1 VKNIE
6 KFWFKLLG
14 CGVILIL
21 FYKLADNFYD
31 IKIAAVNFMSL
42 LTPFFVGVLIAFFV
56 YKPSH
61 KIEELCKKSGIKFI
75 KKPARSIGIFSVYI
89 IIVGL
94 FIICGQFFIPLLSQ
108 NIAELSRQLPA
119 YYSELSKMLGNIGF
133 IDSAVIST
141 YLINGLQNIFN
152 LNSVNAYW
160 QAITGFA
167 NSVFNLF
174 TGIVISVYILFERES
189 LTRILK
195 AVFQKCIKKEWYG
208 TIQRFLGRFV
218 VLFYAYFT
226 GLALDAL
233 IIAVVTA
240 PFLYLL
246 KIPYPLVFAV
256 VIFICNMIPFFGPIV
271 ATVLIYIVSALA
283 IGPVQALW
291 VLLIQVV
298 LGQIDGNFIQPKIV
312 GETVGISPFWVV
324 FAVIVFGGLWK
335 FTGMILGVPLVAAV
349 RMVCINYFE

>member
-1 VKNIE
+1 MKNIE

-31 IKIAAVNFMSL
+31 IKNAAVNFLSHF
-42 LTPFFVGVLIAFFV
+42 TPFFVGILIAFLL

-61 KIEELCKKSGIKFI
+61 KIEEWCKKSGIKFI
-75 KKPARSIGIFSVYI
+75 EKTARATGVFSVYI
-89 IIVGL
+89 IIAGL
-94 FIICGQFFIPLLSQ
+94 FILCGKFFIPILSQ
-108 NIAELSRQLPA
+108 NIAELSRQLPG
-119 YYSELSKMLGNIGF
+119 YYSELSKILQNIGF
-133 IDSAVIST
+133 IDSAVISG
-141 YLINGLQNIFN
+141 YFIDGLQNIFN
-152 LNSVNAYW
+152 SNSMNAYW
-160 QAITGFA
+160 QAIAGFA
-167 NSVFNLF
+167 NSVFNLL
-174 TGIVISVYILFERES
+174 TGIVISIYILFEREA

-195 AVFQKCIKKEWYG
+195 AVFQKCVKKEWYG
-208 TIQRFLGRFV
+208 AIQRFLGRFA

-233 IIAVVTA
+233 IMAVVTV

-246 KIPYPLVFAV
+246 GIPYPPVFAV
-256 VIFICNMIPFFGPIV
+256 VIFICNMVPFFGPIV

-291 VLLIQVV
+291 VLLVQLV